1 MSLFKKVT
9 DLAKSPQGRAAM
21 DKAKNYAKDPKNK
34 QKIDD
39 VKSKI
44 FGKGKSH

>member
-9 DLAKSPQGRAAM
+9 DFAKSPQGRAAM
-21 DKAKNYAKDPKNK
+21 GKAKKYAQDPKNK
-34 QKIDD
+34 QKIDQL
-39 VKSKI
+39 KNKI